1 MVTIRWH
8 GHACFEIVSS
18 NGYTVVIDPH
28 DGGSIGIKPPKAR
41 ADAVLMTHDHFDHN
55 AWHTVSKDNTVKY
68 LMKEGEF
75 ELDGIKVLGVK
86 AYHDKYRGRRR
97 GTIVMYKLVVDEIS
111 MLHVGDLGHVLSE
124 DIVDKLK
131 PLDVLMV
138 PIGGTF
144 TIDGKEALQLA
155 KLLEPKALIPMHYW
169 VRGINLPLA
178 PLDNFLSICDYEVI
192 KLDSNEWIVTKDEL
206 SNWKETKVIVFEL
219 P

>member
-8 GHACFEIVSS
+8 GHACFEIVGSK
-18 NGYTVVIDPH
+18 GYTIVIDPH
-28 DGGSIGIKPPKAR
+28 DGGSIGIKPPKVR

-55 AWHTVSKDNTVKY
+55 AWHVVSKDNTVKY

-97 GTIVMYKLVVDEIS
+97 GTVVMYKLIVDEIS
-111 MLHVGDLGHVLSE
+111 ILHVGDLGHVLSE

-138 PIGGTF
+138 PVGGTF

-155 KLLEPKALIPMHYW
+155 KLIEPKALIPMHYW

-192 KLDSNEWIVTKDEL
+192 RLGSNEWVITKDKL
-206 SNWKETKVIVFEL
+206 SNWKETKVVVFEL